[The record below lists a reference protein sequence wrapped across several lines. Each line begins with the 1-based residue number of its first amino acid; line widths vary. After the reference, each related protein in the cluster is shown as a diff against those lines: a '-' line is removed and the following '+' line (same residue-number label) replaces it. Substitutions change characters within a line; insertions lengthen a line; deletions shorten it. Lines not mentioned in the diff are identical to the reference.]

1 MNQFKD
7 TIFGDVAED
16 FYNINVI
23 KERFQTWK
31 SLNLSTYK
39 NAYVLLSLPKLFS
52 PLIRIELIDWNPLE
66 VKLIFFQYNSM
77 TINLLLFI

>member
-1 MNQFKD
+1 MIFLIEEIVNQFKD
-7 TIFGDVAED
+7 TIFSDVADD
-16 FYNINVI
+16 FYNINSI

-31 SLNLSTYK
+31 SLNLSAYK

-66 VKLIFFQYNSM
+66 VNKFFALN
-77 TINLLLFI
+77 